1 MLETTLPTAPG
12 AFLGFRKDGVTP
24 IYLIAGGAPENESG
38 EGQPQQEEQNP
49 PAQAEVTPP
58 EPPAADDTAVN
69 PDAKRVDQLP
79 AWAQKLIKDTRTEAA
94 DWRSKLKDA
103 QKAADDATAKQ
114 GPSQE
119 EITEQV
125 KTDFAQQIAQAL
137 GLVSEE
143 EKPID
148 PQKVIETLTAER
160 DSTAT
165 ERDQEKDRHRRALIE
180 LAVHRASQKVGAD
193 PDALLDS
200 RSFLKA
206 VRDMDPDGDEF
217 STTLSET
224 IATAVENNPK
234 FKAATLAGPPARSGG
249 EFTGGPGGRRIDSEP
264 SIDEFRARRKQ
275 KRASS

>member
-1 MLETTLPTAPG
+1 M
-12 AFLGFRKDGVTP
+12 
-24 IYLIAGGAPENESG
+24 PENTVPTTDGSG

-49 PAQAEVTPP
+49 SAGAEVTPP
-58 EPPAADDTAVN
+58 ATSATDDTPVN

-79 AWAQKLIKDTRTEAA
+79 PWAQKLIKDTRSEAA

-103 QKAADDATAKQ
+103 QKAADDATAQQ

-125 KTDFAQQIAQAL
+125 KTDFAQQIAKAL
-137 GLVSEE
+137 GLASEE

-165 ERDQEKDRHRRALIE
+165 ERDQERERHRRALIE

-206 VRDMDPDGDEF
+206 VRDMDPDADDF
-217 STTLSET
+217 SAGLAET
-224 IATAVENNPK
+224 IQTAVENNPK
-234 FKAATLAGPPARSGG
+234 FKSATQAGPPARSGG
-249 EFTGGPGGRRIDSEP
+249 EFTGGPGERASSSEP
-264 SIDEFRARRKQ
+264 SIDEFRARRK

>member
-1 MLETTLPTAPG
+1 MLENTLPTTPG
-12 AFLGFRKDGVTP
+12 AFLGYRKDGVTP
-24 IYLIAGGAPENESG
+24 IYLIAGGAPDNESG
-38 EGQPQQEEQNP
+38 EGQPQQEETA

-58 EPPAADDTAVN
+58 EPAAADDTAVN

-79 AWAQKLIKDTRTEAA
+79 SWAQKLIKETRAEAA
-94 DWRSKLKDA
+94 DYRSKLKDA
-103 QKAADDATAKQ
+103 QKVADEATGAQ
-114 GPSQE
+114 GPSPD

-125 KTDFAQQIAQAL
+125 KSDFAQQIAKAL
-137 GLVSEE
+137 GLVAEE
-143 EKPID
+143 EKPLD
-148 PQKVIETLTAER
+148 PQQVIETLTAER
-160 DSTAT
+160 DSTAK
-165 ERDQEKDRHRRALIE
+165 ERDQERERHRRALIE

-206 VRDMDPDGDEF
+206 VRDLDPDAEDF

-234 FKAATLAGPPARSGG
+234 FKAATQAGPPARSGG
-249 EFTGGPGGRRIDSEP
+249 EFTGGPGGRRTDSEP
-264 SIDEFRARRKQ
+264 SIDEFRARRK

>member
-1 MLETTLPTAPG
+1 M
-12 AFLGFRKDGVTP
+12 
-24 IYLIAGGAPENESG
+24 PENTVPTTDGTG

-49 PAQAEVTPP
+49 PAGAEVTPP
-58 EPPAADDTAVN
+58 EPAADDTAVN

-79 AWAQKLIKDTRTEAA
+79 PWAQKLIKDTRTEAA

-103 QKAADDATAKQ
+103 QKAADEATAKQ
-114 GPSQE
+114 GPSPE
-119 EITEQV
+119 EITEKV
-125 KTDFAQQIAQAL
+125 KTDFAQQIAKAL

-160 DSTAT
+160 DTTAK
-165 ERDQEKDRHRRALIE
+165 ERDSERERHRRALIE

-206 VRDMDPDGDEF
+206 VRDMDPDADDF
-217 STTLSET
+217 STSLAET
-224 IATAVENNPK
+224 IQTAVENNPK
-234 FKAATLAGPPARSGG
+234 FKAATQAGPPARSGG
-249 EFTGGPGGRRIDSEP
+249 EFTGGPGGRPVNSEP
-264 SIDEFRARRKQ
+264 SIDEFRARRK

>member
-1 MLETTLPTAPG
+1 MSMLENTLPTTPG
-12 AFLGFRKDGVTP
+12 ALIGYRKDGRP
-24 IYLIAGGAPENESG
+24 IHLIAGGAPDDESG

-79 AWAQKLIKDTRTEAA
+79 SWAQKLIKDTRAEAA

-103 QKAADDATAKQ
+103 QKSADEATGK
-114 GPSQE
+114 GPSPE

-125 KTDFAQQIAQAL
+125 KTDFAQQIAKAL

-160 DSTAT
+160 DTTAK
-165 ERDQEKDRHRRALIE
+165 ERDAEKERHRRALVE

-206 VRDMDPDGDEF
+206 VRDMDPDADDF
-217 STTLSET
+217 STTLTET
-224 IATAVENNPK
+224 IQTAVESNPK
-234 FKAATLAGPPARSGG
+234 FKAATQAGPPARSGG
-249 EFTGGPGGRRIDSEP
+249 EFTGGPGGRPASSEP
-264 SIDEFRARRKQ
+264 SIDEFRARRK

>member
-1 MLETTLPTAPG
+1 M
-12 AFLGFRKDGVTP
+12 
-24 IYLIAGGAPENESG
+24 PENTVPTTDESG
-38 EGQPQQEEQNP
+38 EGQPQQEENP
-49 PAQAEVTPP
+49 PAEAEATPP
-58 EPPAADDTAVN
+58 SDDMPVN

-79 AWAQKLIKDTRTEAA
+79 TWAQKLIKETRAEAA

-103 QKAADDATAKQ
+103 QKAADDATAQQ
-114 GPSQE
+114 GPSQD

-125 KTDFAQQIAQAL
+125 KTDFAQQIAKAL

-148 PQKVIETLTAER
+148 PQQVIETLTAER
-160 DSTAT
+160 DSTAQ
-165 ERDQEKDRHRRALIE
+165 ERDKERERHRRALIE

-206 VRDMDPDGDEF
+206 VRDMDPDAEDF
-217 STTLSET
+217 STVLAESLQ
-224 IATAVENNPK
+224 TAVENNPK
-234 FKAATLAGPPARSGG
+234 FKAATQAGPPARSGG
-249 EFTGGPGGRRIDSEP
+249 EFTGGPGERAPSSEP
-264 SIDEFRARRKQ
+264 SIDEFRARRK